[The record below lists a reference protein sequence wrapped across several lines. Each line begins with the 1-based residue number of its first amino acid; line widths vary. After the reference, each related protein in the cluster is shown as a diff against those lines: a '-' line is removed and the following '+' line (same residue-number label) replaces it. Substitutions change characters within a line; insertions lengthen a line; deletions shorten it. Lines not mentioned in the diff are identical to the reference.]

1 MDKPKCIEDVLSLR
15 TKITNIDK
23 QIEYYELMANTLGGP
38 NYDSERIDKTRNLDA
53 PFVKWIFKK
62 LDAED
67 IKKKLLDQL
76 DEKLKIAIDEIN
88 KLLSIDEKTILTLRY
103 VQNLSWEKIAEKTY
117 FSRTSI
123 FRFHRNGL
131 ENLIQSKV
139 GT

>member
-67 IKKKLLDQL
+67 IKKKLAPYIVATAL
-76 DEKLKIAIDEIN
+76 
-88 KLLSIDEKTILTLRY
+88 
-103 VQNLSWEKIAEKTY
+103 
-117 FSRTSI
+117 
-123 FRFHRNGL
+123 
-131 ENLIQSKV
+131 
-139 GT
+139 